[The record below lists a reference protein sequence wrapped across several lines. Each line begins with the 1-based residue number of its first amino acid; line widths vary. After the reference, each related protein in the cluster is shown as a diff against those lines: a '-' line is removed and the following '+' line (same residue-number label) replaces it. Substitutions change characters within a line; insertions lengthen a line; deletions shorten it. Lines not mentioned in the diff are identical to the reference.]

1 MNKSEVYERW
11 DDGFVIRRMTREDA
25 QQVLKWIGAIRPVC
39 HELNVLLEIRG
50 DSVDEDGFYV
60 GELNGE
66 LVGSVVLAQIADDL
80 HYLGFVYVVEQHR
93 GSGFARQLITT
104 ANDVQRRRNWNGIA
118 CLNTKQSG
126 EKMYEKFDYKTFRKW
141 TRYIGVVS
149 AQIDQ
154 KLHGTDVRQVT
165 ITVESS

>member
-1 MNKSEVYERW
+1 MNDANKSQVYGRW

-50 DSVDEDGFYV
+50 GSVDEDGFYV

-66 LVGSVVLAQIADDL
+66 LVASVVSAQIADDL
-80 HYLGFVYVVEQHR
+80 RYVGFSYVVEQHR
-93 GSGFARQLITT
+93 GSGFARRLITT
-104 ANDVQRRRNWNGIA
+104 ARDVERRRNWSGIV
-118 CLNTKQSG
+118 CLTAVPAV
-126 EKMYEKFDYKTFRKW
+126 EPLFEKFDYKAIGKL

-149 AQIDQ
+149 AHVDQ
-154 KLHGTDVRQVT
+154 QLHGTDVRQVT
-165 ITVESS
+165 NC